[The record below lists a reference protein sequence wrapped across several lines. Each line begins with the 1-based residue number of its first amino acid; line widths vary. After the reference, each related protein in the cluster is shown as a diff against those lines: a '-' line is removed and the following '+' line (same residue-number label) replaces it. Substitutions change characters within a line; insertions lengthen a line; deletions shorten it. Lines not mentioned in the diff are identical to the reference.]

1 MPMKLDFANLDL
13 RGAFDMAIM
22 IEEDAQL
29 RYEGLCRLIP
39 DDADGP
45 GAVFR
50 MMARAESRHRSELEA
65 RRHVLFHG
73 ARRIAIS
80 VLDDEG
86 IEAPDVDDDDLPST
100 AREALEAALEAERRA
115 FRFFDEAIP
124 HLADAEVRRF
134 FLELREEETEHQAIL
149 EERIRRLDARAQAA
163 EGG

>member
-1 MPMKLDFANLDL
+1 MPTRIDFATLDL

-22 IEEDAQL
+22 IEEDAQV
-29 RYEGLCRLIP
+29 RYERLCRMIP
-39 DDADGP
+39 DDVDGP

-65 RRHVLFHG
+65 RRHVLFRG

-80 VLDDEG
+80 VLDEG
-86 IEAPDVDDDDLPST
+86 VERPDVDEDDLPRT
-100 AREALEAALEAERRA
+100 AREALVAALEAEKRA

-149 EERIRRLDARAQAA
+149 EERIRRLDACAQAA
-163 EGG
+163 GGR